1 MARSESRSAGVTRCG
16 GSGRRVF
23 GPVLLGL
30 MTLLLLATT
39 AEAGLGDYRC
49 TDTGR
54 VYHGNSRLI
63 RKPAVCS
70 ADRVY
75 RHIPEYRQI
84 LAENLTEKDVRYH
97 FLMKQAS
104 RKFLKAVKAMARA
117 EGYDFAAEIGA
128 VVVVREG
135 APEPAD
141 RTDAVISKLD

>member
-1 MARSESRSAGVTRCG
+1 MARGESRSAGVTQ
-16 GSGRRVF
+16 RRVL

-30 MTLLLLATT
+30 TALLLLATT

-54 VYHGNSRLI
+54 VYHGNARLI
-63 RKPAVCS
+63 RKPSVCS

-84 LAENLTEKDVRYH
+84 LSENLTEKDVRYH

-117 EGYDFAAEIGA
+117 EGYDFTAEVGA
-128 VVVVREG
+128 VEVVREG
-135 APEPAD
+135 APQPAD

>member
-1 MARSESRSAGVTRCG
+1 MAWGAMRATGAAVR
-16 GSGRRVF
+16 
-23 GPVLLGL
+23 GPVRRYVVPTVLSL
-30 MTLLLLATT
+30 TALLLLAST

-54 VYHGNSRLI
+54 VYHGNARLI

-84 LAENLTEKDVRYH
+84 LSEHLTEKDVRYH
-97 FLMKQAS
+97 FLMKEAS
-104 RKFLKAVKAMARA
+104 QKFLKAVKGMARA
-117 EGYDFAAEIGA
+117 SGFDFVAEVGA
-128 VVVVREG
+128 VQVVRDG

-141 RTDAVISKLD
+141 KTDAVIAKLP